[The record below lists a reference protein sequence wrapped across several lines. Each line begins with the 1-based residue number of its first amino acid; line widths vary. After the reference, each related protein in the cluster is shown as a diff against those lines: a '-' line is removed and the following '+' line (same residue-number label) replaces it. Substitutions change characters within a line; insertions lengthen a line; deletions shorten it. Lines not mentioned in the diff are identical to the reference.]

1 MCTCYVNANLYYQDL
16 SLFFFFNTSQKTSRY
31 NMEATQNCVLTSTD
45 TALELRHIIKKNRSK

>member
-16 SLFFFFNTSQKTSRY
+16 SLFFFFNTY